1 MTPILELRDVGF
13 ERGARKVLEGLT
25 TKVSRGE
32 MVALVGPNGAG
43 KTTLLK
49 LIAGLLEPSC
59 GRVLLDGK
67 ALPSWTRSE
76 VSRYA
81 ALVPQE
87 LEMPFAFRVEEIV
100 AQGRVPHLRMFGGL
114 RAHDHRMVEEAM
126 RAVDIIGLRDRTYEG
141 LSGGERQRVKIAI
154 GLAQESQLMLL
165 DEPTQHLDIGR
176 QVEVLALLRC
186 LNASGITIIAAM
198 HDLALVRENF
208 STGILLM
215 PQPAFVAGPISELL
229 KPELLE
235 RAFSVDRSA
244 LRGVLRPEELA
255 ETTPPRSLAPEM
267 NVAENRPHRGL
278 QGRSRHH
285 RSMGPGTRPKH

>member
-1 MTPILELRDVGF
+1 MTPILELRNVGF
-13 ERGARKVLEGLT
+13 SRGTRSILQELS
-25 TKVSRGE
+25 TKVGRGD
-32 MVALVGPNGAG
+32 MVALMGPNGAG

-49 LIAGLLEPSC
+49 IIAGLLEPSS
-59 GRVLLDGK
+59 GMVTLDGR
-67 ALPSWTRSE
+67 ALPSWKRSE
-76 VSRYA
+76 ISRYT

-126 RAVDIIGLRDRTYEG
+126 RAVDILGLRDRRYDE

-154 GLAQESQLMLL
+154 GLAQESRLMLL

-176 QVEVLALLRC
+176 QVELLALLRC

-208 STGILLM
+208 TSGIMLM
-215 PQPAFVAGPISELL
+215 PEPAFVAGPVRELFA
-229 KPELLE
+229 PELLE

-244 LRGVLRPEELA
+244 LRGVLWTEEPA
-255 ETTPPRSLAPEM
+255 EPASPSLVCEM
-267 NVAENRPHRGL
+267 DVAENRPHRAL
-278 QGRSRHH
+278 KGRSRH
-285 RSMGPGTRPKH
+285 RSMAPGFRPKH